1 VNRSLQH
8 AKEIS
13 HHHSK
18 SHEPILKRIVIH
30 HHYIFVFIKPMKF
43 ILTTVVIGALA
54 LLLPQTVSGFSLQPY
69 FFKSMN
75 RLDSLKSSTAGIIPV
90 VASFQGANL
99 IPVSKTTG
107 TLPAEDSYDGIVCDM
122 DGVLWLG
129 NEEISQSMDA
139 LNVLKLS
146 GKSVVFVTNNSA
158 KTKLDIQNKLKG
170 LGFEASLKD
179 IITSSS
185 VTAEYL
191 KDTLMAK
198 KKSAIP
204 MKVFMIGNPA
214 LEEELTAV
222 GFEVLK
228 VNDDEPSEMHEDEF
242 SEVSKSGIAVDAVVV
257 GIDYGFNYRKLAMGS
272 LYLGREALFV
282 ATNPDAANKVS
293 SGALL
298 PEPGA
303 LIAALE
309 LVSGKTATICG
320 KPSGIIVDHVLAL
333 LKCDP
338 TRVIMVGDR
347 LDTDIAFANKAGVS
361 SCLVL
366 SGCTTIEE
374 ANNQIEHPTDFN
386 KTPDF
391 VANNLWD
398 MVSPV
403 ASATLLN
410 LIGESAP
417 DEDPLI

>member
-1 VNRSLQH
+1 MNF
-8 AKEIS
+8 A
-13 HHHSK
+13 
-18 SHEPILKRIVIH
+18 
-30 HHYIFVFIKPMKF
+30 
-43 ILTTVVIGALA
+43 LTTAVISVLA
-54 LLLPQTVSGFSLQPY
+54 LLLPQCLLGFSVRPY
-69 FFKSMN
+69 FPRKMN
-75 RLDSLKSSTAGIIPV
+75 HLNLLKSSAAGIIPV
-90 VASFQGANL
+90 VASSDKAKL
-99 IPVSKTTG
+99 ITVSKTTKN
-107 TLPAEDSYDGIVCDM
+107 LPADDSYDGIVCDM

-129 NEEISQSMDA
+129 NEEISQSIDA

-146 GKSVVFVTNNSA
+146 GKSIVFVTNNSA

-170 LGFEASLKD
+170 LGYEASLKD
-179 IITSSS
+179 IVTSSS

-191 KDTLMAK
+191 KDTLMIE
-198 KKSAIP
+198 KKSAAA

-228 VNDDEPSEMHEDEF
+228 VKDDEPSEMHEDEF
-242 SEVSKSGIAVDAVVV
+242 SEVSKIGIAVDAVVV

-272 LYLGREALFV
+272 LYLGRDALFI

-309 LVSGKTATICG
+309 LVSGKMATICG
-320 KPSGIIVDHVLAL
+320 KPSGIIVEHVLAL

-374 ANNQIEHPTDFN
+374 ATNQIEHPTDFS

-391 VANNLWD
+391 VAKNLWD

-417 DEDPLI
+417 DEDPLV